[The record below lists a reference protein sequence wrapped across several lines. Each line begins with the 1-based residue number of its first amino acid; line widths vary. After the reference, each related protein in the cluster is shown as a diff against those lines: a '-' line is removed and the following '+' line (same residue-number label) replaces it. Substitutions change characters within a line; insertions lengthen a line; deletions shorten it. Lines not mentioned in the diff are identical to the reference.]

1 MVYVINLEDGGGN
14 EFFFTAE
21 GGLIGLSSDGPE
33 QPQEFRNYKLTA
45 KRIDQLK
52 PRYPLTCRLY
62 ALERRD
68 FDKRRQVLQITP
80 AKTEGGQEERPE

>member
-45 KRIDQLK
+45 RGS
-52 PRYPLTCRLY
+52 TS
-62 ALERRD
+62 
-68 FDKRRQVLQITP
+68 
-80 AKTEGGQEERPE
+80 